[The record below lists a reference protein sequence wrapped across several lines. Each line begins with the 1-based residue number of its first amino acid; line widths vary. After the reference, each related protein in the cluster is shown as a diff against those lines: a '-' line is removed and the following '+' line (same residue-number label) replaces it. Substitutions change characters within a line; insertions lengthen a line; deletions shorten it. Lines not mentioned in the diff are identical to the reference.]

1 MAINPRHLRS
11 TSLREQALA
20 EIRAQLVRGAL
31 KPGQVYSAA
40 ALAVELGVSNG
51 PVREAMLELVSQ
63 GLMEPVR
70 NRGYRVVSLSERDRQ
85 NIAELRLLIEIPSM
99 ARLAGSPALHA
110 RSEEFKGLVADLLAE
125 ARANDMNAYL
135 EVDRA
140 FHLGLLSLLE
150 NDRLTDLI
158 GSLRD
163 QTRQFGIHTLAE
175 LGELMSSAHEHAEI
189 LDALLAGDSAEVD
202 RLMRVHLRHLHH
214 AGWSSPDLAATVPGP
229 GESAGDSAV

>member
-175 LGELMSSAHEHAEI
+175 LGELMSSA
-189 LDALLAGDSAEVD
+189 
-202 RLMRVHLRHLHH
+202 LRARRNSRRTARGRRRRGRTPH
-214 AGWSSPDLAATVPGP
+214 AGTPAPPPPRRLELPDLAATVPGP
-229 GESAGDSAV
+229 GEAAGDKH